1 MSDQSIAAIAREL
14 AKAMVIRA
22 RTRLPDD
29 QKVVLA
35 LQTQL
40 VAEFFAE
47 EKSDTESLVLN

>member
-14 AKAMVIRA
+14 AKAMMTRA
-22 RTRLPDD
+22 RTRLPED

-40 VAEFFAE
+40 VAEFWAE
-47 EKSDTESLVLN
+47 KEIDEASLVLN